1 MLEVV
6 TPDLYPHYRDELHDM
21 YRLRA
26 RVFRDRLGW
35 EVRVCNGEERD
46 EFDELG
52 PLYVLALDEER
63 RVVGS
68 SRLLPTTGP
77 YMLRDVFG
85 QLMEGRPDFQNPLV
99 FEWSKF
105 AIDNRAMATGGLNSI
120 KRTTHEFFC
129 GIAEYCLL
137 RGLREVVTVYDTRI
151 ARMLPRIGCQ
161 PDWQSQPR
169 VIGDCAAYAA
179 QFRVTPGMLLAMRV
193 AGGLR
198 GAVVGYLPEAP
209 ANKAA

>member
-6 TPDLYPHYRDELHDM
+6 TPDLYPHYRDELRDM
-21 YRLRA
+21 HRLRA

-35 EVRVCNGEERD
+35 QVEVRDGEERD

-52 PLYVLALDEER
+52 PIYFLALDAER
-63 RVVGS
+63 RVLGS

-85 QLMEGRPDFQNPLV
+85 ELMEGRPAFHNSLV

-105 AIDNRAMATGGLNSI
+105 AIDNRATAAGGLSSI

-137 RGLREVVTVYDTRI
+137 RGLREVVTVYDARI

-161 PDWQSQPR
+161 PDWQSESR
-169 VIGDCAAYAA
+169 VIGGCPAFAA
-179 QFRVTPGMLLAMRV
+179 QFRVTPGMLLSMRV

-198 GAVVGYLPEAP
+198 GAVIGYLPEAP
-209 ANKAA
+209 DKEAA